1 MKKYDEYDMIHF
13 RNYVAPLV
21 SIHLGNGMIVVVVV
35 VFGRFNIF
43 VTDGNEN
50 RFPIISVHENFL
62 RMDSGHAMRKRMF
75 SYTRVPDLQEHAVP
89 T

>member
-1 MKKYDEYDMIHF
+1 MIHF
-13 RNYVAPLV
+13 RNYCTYGAPLV
-21 SIHLGNGMIVVVVV
+21 SIQLGNGMIVVV